1 MSSPATTPPAASLP
15 ATGRQVTARR
25 AGPGPV
31 ATGLPGPRLVA
42 ARLVAL
48 GPVGSRLAAPRP
60 SATGLVALGPVGS
73 RLAAPRPSAT
83 GLVALGPVGSRLAA
97 SRPSATRL
105 ATPGPVAARLAAP
118 RQPVARLA
126 ATRLAVAPLVAAVTA
141 AVLLLAGCG
150 GRATT
155 HHKPGTSHQEATG
168 SSGTLLPARDEGGH
182 RLRELPAAD
191 APTVRAE
198 ARPDSEGGWNVH
210 LTVERF
216 RFTPEST
223 GGAALPGR
231 GHARLLVDGRETSRL
246 YGPWGYVPPGAH
258 TLTVRLHADDHTV
271 WAVAGAPVQATV
283 RLDGTPA
290 ATSPP
295 ASAPS
300 SPRPADP
307 GRTVTLTITGTTVE
321 PPPSRIELKKGER
334 LTLRVT
340 SDRAD
345 TLHVHGYD
353 RELPLPPGTPA
364 TLTLTA
370 DRTGLFEVE
379 THESGLVLTQ
389 LVVR

>member
-1 MSSPATTPPAASLP
+1 MT
-15 ATGRQVTARR
+15 R
-25 AGPGPV
+25 
-31 ATGLPGPRLVA
+31 PRD
-42 ARLVAL
+42 
-48 GPVGSRLAAPRP
+48 
-60 SATGLVALGPVGS
+60 
-73 RLAAPRPSAT
+73 
-83 GLVALGPVGSRLAA
+83 
-97 SRPSATRL
+97 
-105 ATPGPVAARLAAP
+105 
-118 RQPVARLA
+118 
-126 ATRLAVAPLVAAVTA
+126 VAPLMVVLVVAA
-141 AVLLLAGCG
+141 LALVGCG

-155 HHKPGTSHQEATG
+155 HHKPGTSHEEATG

-191 APTVRAE
+191 APAVRAE
-198 ARPDSEGGWNVH
+198 ARPDSEGGWNIH

-231 GHARLLVDGRETSRL
+231 GHARLLVDGRETARL
-246 YGPWGYVPPGAH
+246 YGPWGYVPAGGR

-271 WAVAGAPVQATV
+271 WAAAGAPVQTTV
-283 RLDGTPA
+283 RLDTTPA
-290 ATSPP
+290 SSPPTSPAP
-295 ASAPS
+295 ASTAPAPS
-300 SPRPADP
+300 TSVSPRPTGSRAPGPGPGP
-307 GRTVTLTITGTTVE
+307 GRTVTLALTGKTVS
-321 PPPSRIELKKGER
+321 PPPSRIELKKGEH

-353 RELPLPPGTPA
+353 RELPLSPGTPA

>member
-1 MSSPATTPPAASLP
+1 MRTT
-15 ATGRQVTARR
+15 V
-25 AGPGPV
+25 
-31 ATGLPGPRLVA
+31 RLLAVVA
-42 ARLVAL
+42 AAALVL
-48 GPVGSRLAAPRP
+48 
-60 SATGLVALGPVGS
+60 T
-73 RLAAPRPSAT
+73 
-83 GLVALGPVGSRLAA
+83 
-97 SRPSATRL
+97 
-105 ATPGPVAARLAAP
+105 
-118 RQPVARLA
+118 
-126 ATRLAVAPLVAAVTA
+126 
-141 AVLLLAGCG
+141 GCG

-168 SSGTLLPARDEGGH
+168 DSGTLLTARDESGH
-182 RLRELPAAD
+182 RLRELPAAN

-198 ARPDSEGGWNVH
+198 IRPDSEGGWNVH

-216 RFTPEST
+216 QFTPEST

-231 GHARLLVDGRETSRL
+231 GHARLLVDGRETTRL

-283 RLDGTPA
+283 RLDATPA
-290 ATSPP
+290 TPSTGSSAASSSAPS
-295 ASAPS
+295 ASASATS
-300 SPRPADP
+300 SPRPTDP

-353 RELPLPPGTPA
+353 RELPLSPGVPA

>member
-1 MSSPATTPPAASLP
+1 M
-15 ATGRQVTARR
+15 RARR
-25 AGPGPV
+25 
-31 ATGLPGPRLVA
+31 
-42 ARLVAL
+42 
-48 GPVGSRLAAPRP
+48 S
-60 SATGLVALGPVGS
+60 S
-73 RLAAPRPSAT
+73 
-83 GLVALGPVGSRLAA
+83 
-97 SRPSATRL
+97 
-105 ATPGPVAARLAAP
+105 
-118 RQPVARLA
+118 A
-126 ATRLAVAPLVAAVTA
+126 ATAPLVLVLAAA
-141 AVLLLAGCG
+141 LSLAGCG

-168 SSGTLLPARDEGGH
+168 SSGTLLAARDEGGR
-182 RLRELPAAD
+182 RLRELPTAD

-231 GHARLLVDGRETSRL
+231 GHARLLVDGRELTRL
-246 YGPWGYVPPGAH
+246 YGPWGYVPAGAH

-271 WAVAGAPVQATV
+271 WAAAGAPVQTTV
-283 RLDGTPA
+283 RLNGTPTG
-290 ATSPP
+290 ATPTGP
-295 ASAPS
+295 TPTRPTPTGSAPPVPPS
-300 SPRPADP
+300 AGPRPTASRTADP
-307 GRTVTLTITGTTVE
+307 GRTVTLTISGKTVS

-340 SDRAD
+340 GDRAD

-353 RELPLPPGTPA
+353 RELPLSPGTTA
-364 TLTLTA
+364 TLTLVA

-379 THESGLVLTQ
+379 THGSGLLLTQ

>member
-1 MSSPATTPPAASLP
+1 MRT
-15 ATGRQVTARR
+15 TARLL
-25 AGPGPV
+25 AV
-31 ATGLPGPRLVA
+31 VA
-42 ARLVAL
+42 A
-48 GPVGSRLAAPRP
+48 AA
-60 SATGLVALGPVGS
+60 
-73 RLAAPRPSAT
+73 
-83 GLVALGPVGSRLAA
+83 
-97 SRPSATRL
+97 
-105 ATPGPVAARLAAP
+105 
-118 RQPVARLA
+118 
-126 ATRLAVAPLVAAVTA
+126 
-141 AVLLLAGCG
+141 LLLTGCG

-168 SSGTLLPARDEGGH
+168 DSGTLLTARDESGH

-198 ARPDSEGGWNVH
+198 IRPDSEGGWNVH

-216 RFTPEST
+216 QFTPEST

-231 GHARLLVDGRETSRL
+231 GHARLLVDGRETTRL

-283 RLDGTPA
+283 RLDATPA
-290 ATSPP
+290 TPSTGSSAPSSSTPSSSTPS

-300 SPRPADP
+300 SPRTTDP
-307 GRTVTLTITGTTVE
+307 GRTVTLAITGTTVE

-353 RELPLPPGTPA
+353 RELPLSPGVPA

>member
-1 MSSPATTPPAASLP
+1 MGLVLVLAA
-15 ATGRQVTARR
+15 
-25 AGPGPV
+25 
-31 ATGLPGPRLVA
+31 VA
-42 ARLVAL
+42 A
-48 GPVGSRLAAPRP
+48 
-60 SATGLVALGPVGS
+60 
-73 RLAAPRPSAT
+73 
-83 GLVALGPVGSRLAA
+83 
-97 SRPSATRL
+97 
-105 ATPGPVAARLAAP
+105 
-118 RQPVARLA
+118 
-126 ATRLAVAPLVAAVTA
+126 
-141 AVLLLAGCG
+141 LAGCG
-150 GRATT
+150 GRPTT

-168 SSGTLLPARDEGGH
+168 SSGVLLPARDEGGH

-216 RFTPEST
+216 RFTPDST

-231 GHARLLVDGRETSRL
+231 GHARLLVDGRETTRL
-246 YGPWGYVPPGAH
+246 YGPWGYVPAGAR

-271 WAVAGAPVQATV
+271 WAVAGTPVQTTL
-283 RLDGTPA
+283 RLDGAPATPA
-290 ATSPP
+290 PTTKAPTMPAPTASAPTASPT
-295 ASAPS
+295 SAPS
-300 SPRPADP
+300 SPRPTETPAPDP
-307 GRTVTLTITGTTVE
+307 GRTVTLTIAGRTVS

-353 RELPLPPGTPA
+353 RELPLSPGTPA
-364 TLTLTA
+364 TLTLTV

>member
-1 MSSPATTPPAASLP
+1 MP
-15 ATGRQVTARR
+15 
-25 AGPGPV
+25 
-31 ATGLPGPRLVA
+31 
-42 ARLVAL
+42 
-48 GPVGSRLAAPRP
+48 
-60 SATGLVALGPVGS
+60 
-73 RLAAPRPSAT
+73 
-83 GLVALGPVGSRLAA
+83 
-97 SRPSATRL
+97 
-105 ATPGPVAARLAAP
+105 
-118 RQPVARLA
+118 
-126 ATRLAVAPLVAAVTA
+126 VAPLVAAVTLA
-141 AVLLLAGCG
+141 ALLLTGCG

-168 SSGTLLPARDEGGH
+168 SSGSLLAARDEGGH

-231 GHARLLVDGRETSRL
+231 GHARLLVDGRETARL

-271 WAVAGAPVQATV
+271 WAVSGAPVQTTV
-283 RLDGTPA
+283 SLGGTPSA
-290 ATSPP
+290 SASVTSPP
-295 ASAPS
+295 AASASAPP
-300 SPRPADP
+300 SPRPTEP
-307 GRTVTLTITGTTVE
+307 GRTVSLTITGTTVQ

-353 RELPLPPGTPA
+353 RELPLSPGTPA